1 MINKIYTLKLFY
13 SNCSIAPLKQWFP
26 NFSKAVHSKSLKKK
40 NSVHT
45 RLLNKFPAKTVFTPM
60 LAAMSKPKTLR
71 GLQKNILGSSVGAA
85 SYMFASAANDFDGFA
100 YEYDR
105 FGNMTPK
112 STTDFI
118 VDFIDETAKMSLL
131 GSKSILHKNKPGF

>member
-1 MINKIYTLKLFY
+1 
-13 SNCSIAPLKQWFP
+13 
-26 NFSKAVHSKSLKKK
+26 
-40 NSVHT
+40 
-45 RLLNKFPAKTVFTPM
+45 
-60 LAAMSKPKTLR
+60 
-71 GLQKNILGSSVGAA
+71 
-85 SYMFASAANDFDGFA
+85 MFASAANDFDGFA

-131 GSKSILHKNKPGF
+131 GSKSILHKNGLRTAFINDIRAMQGHNPLNVSRAAKRTGYNENSIKKPDENTVQDITNSREASLNELGKSLQDGVIDQNRFFLKELKK